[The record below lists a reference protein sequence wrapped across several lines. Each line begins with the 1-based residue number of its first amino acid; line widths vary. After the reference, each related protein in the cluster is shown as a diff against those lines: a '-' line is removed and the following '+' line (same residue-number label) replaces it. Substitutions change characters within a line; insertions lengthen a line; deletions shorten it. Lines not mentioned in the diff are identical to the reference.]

1 MQGASLVF
9 CDHIQWWMEGCM
21 GGSRRMGYTHTH
33 THIVITDL
41 SCFMAETQENALVI
55 ANTLFQQHKRRLYT
69 WTSPDGQYGN

>member
-1 MQGASLVF
+1 MTTYGGGWKGAQEVE
-9 CDHIQWWMEGCM
+9 EGRDTCI
-21 GGSRRMGYTHTH
+21 HTH

-41 SCFMAETQENALVI
+41 SCFMTETQENALVI